1 MRNIEALD
9 SLPMY
14 KFNRET
20 QDFRL
25 LEVAWA
31 GDVFYSMLNPSE
43 EGRVSREDGDDGFTG
58 GWLQS
63 DLRTFFQGTNVEFP
77 KIEDIDHHTSVFVGS
92 LPEEN
97 AAPEHSLQLAN
108 SSHHTEISEPVNDE
122 LLSTKQKTTLLCMI
136 AALARECHIDL
147 SRHLPIASDPASC
160 SSADRYRHPP
170 VALTGTMRLVK

>member
-77 KIEDIDHHTSVFVGS
+77 KIEDIDHHTSVLSAVC
-92 LPEEN
+92 PKKT
-97 AAPEHSLQLAN
+97 P
-108 SSHHTEISEPVNDE
+108 
-122 LLSTKQKTTLLCMI
+122 LLSTPCSPI
-136 AALARECHIDL
+136 HHITPKSP
-147 SRHLPIASDPASC
+147 SRSMTNC
-160 SSADRYRHPP
+160 SQPSKRRRYF
-170 VALTGTMRLVK
+170 A